1 MLGGNRSV
9 YATALFWVTAR
20 VLSGIWAIA
29 IGFFAPCITTA
40 ESLNPLRQE
49 FSLCSAFIS
58 ASTMRSS
65 ERWLLLFCAALDV
78 LKLSYLPL
86 LSGLPSNSRG
96 PESPAFH
103 GT

>member
-1 MLGGNRSV
+1 

-40 ESLNPLRQE
+40 EFPSPLRPE
-49 FSLCSAFIS
+49 FSRFSAFTWAFTI
-58 ASTMRSS
+58 RFS
-65 ERWLLLFCAALDV
+65 ERWLLLFCAALVV
-78 LKLSYLPL
+78 LKLCYLPL

-103 GT
+103 GTCSVPRR